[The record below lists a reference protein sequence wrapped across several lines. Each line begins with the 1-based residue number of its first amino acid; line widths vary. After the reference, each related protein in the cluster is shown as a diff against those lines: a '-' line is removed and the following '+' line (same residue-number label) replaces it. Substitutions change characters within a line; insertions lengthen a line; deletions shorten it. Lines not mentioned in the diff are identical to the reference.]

1 MSENDDVR
9 KDGYYLVLSHDDT
22 GQKVME
28 QFLSIKG
35 KLFRMEQHVIKGR
48 FKLTEV
54 SQVDEVLC
62 DSYKEL

>member
-22 GQKVME
+22 GQKAME
-28 QFLSIKG
+28 QLISLKG
-35 KLFRMEQHVIKGR
+35 KLFRLEQHSIKGR
-48 FKLTEV
+48 FKLIEV

-62 DSYKEL
+62 DSFKEL